1 MRITSVIEH
10 NGEPALGIPYTNTD
24 GVLFRIRVKALNTG
38 IILEGFHKAVTG
50 EDPGIIMLPHILKVD
65 EQVAY
70 DVHPVRMS
78 DVEEWYGSDECISL
92 LDFLASR
99 SSEGPAPETDNA
111 PAEYQSEENMI
122 ASPRCGE
129 SECRICGGKLK
140 PWEVDCCDKCKEDQD
155 HEQGHQDH
163 EPEVETE
170 VVQDDPETGQND
182 DETVETRELTDLQR
196 SVMRCLSMEDC
207 SVADIAEAMGRTT
220 NSDKV
225 QIRKTCHDLVDMGLA
240 VKKDVIVQNGRPA
253 QIWGVM

>member
-10 NGEPALGIPYTNTD
+10 NGEPAIRITD
-24 GVLFRIRVKALNTG
+24 APTTEALYRTKIKAFCTGVT
-38 IILEGFHKAVTG
+38 LEGFKSAIHDESG
-50 EDPGIIMLPHILKVD
+50 DIIGITRFYDVN
-65 EQVAY
+65 EQVAFIAE
-70 DVHPVRMS
+70 PVRPDDIEAWFAS
-78 DVEEWYGSDECISL
+78 PRSIPL
-92 LDFLASR
+92 LDFLTSR
-99 SSEGPAPETDNA
+99 SSEGPAPETDNT
-111 PAEYQSEENMI
+111 PAEDQSEENMI
-122 ASPRCGE
+122 TSPGCGE

-155 HEQGHQDH
+155 HE
-163 EPEVETE
+163 PEVETD
-170 VVQDDPETGQND
+170 VVQND

-240 VKKDVIVQNGRPA
+240 VKKDVIIQNGRPA

>member
-1 MRITSVIEH
+1 MRIATVIEH

-92 LDFLASR
+92 LDYLASR
-99 SSEGPAPETDNA
+99 NSKGPAPETDNA
-111 PAEYQSEENMI
+111 PAEYQSEKNMI
-122 ASPRCGE
+122 TSPGCGE
-129 SECRICGGKLK
+129 SECHICGGKLK

-155 HEQGHQDH
+155 HEQDQDH
-163 EPEVETE
+163 EPEVETD

-196 SVMRCLSMEDC
+196 SVMRCLGIENG
-207 SVADIAEAMGRTT
+207 SVADIAETMGKTT

-225 QIRKTCHDLVDMGLA
+225 QIRKAVHELCDMGFVLK
-240 VKKDVIVQNGRPA
+240 VGTITQNGRPA
-253 QIWGVM
+253 QIWGVR

>member
-10 NGEPALGIPYTNTD
+10 NGEPAIRITD
-24 GVLFRIRVKALNTG
+24 APTTEALYRTKIKAFCTGVT
-38 IILEGFHKAVTG
+38 LEGFKSAIHDESG
-50 EDPGIIMLPHILKVD
+50 DIIGITRFFDVN

-70 DVHPVRMS
+70 IAEPVRPG
-78 DVEEWYGSDECISL
+78 DVEAWFTSPRSISF

-99 SSEGPAPETDNA
+99 NSEGPAPEMDNT
-111 PAEYQSEENMI
+111 PAEDQSEENI
-122 ASPRCGE
+122 ITSPGCGE
-129 SECRICGGKLK
+129 SECHICGGKLK

-155 HEQGHQDH
+155 HEQDHQDH
-163 EPEVETE
+163 EPEVETD
-170 VVQDDPETGQND
+170 VVQDEPETGQNN
-182 DETVETRELTDLQR
+182 DETVVTRELTDLQR

-240 VKKDVIVQNGRPA
+240 VKKDVIIQNGRPA

>member
-1 MRITSVIEH
+1 MRIATVIEH

-65 EQVAY
+65 EQVAC

-92 LDFLASR
+92 LDYLASR
-99 SSEGPAPETDNA
+99 NSEGPAPADNT
-111 PAEYQSEENMI
+111 PVEDHSEENMI
-122 ASPRCGE
+122 TSPGCGE
-129 SECRICGGKLK
+129 SECHICGGKLK

-155 HEQGHQDH
+155 HEQDHQDH
-163 EPEVETE
+163 EPEVETD
-170 VVQDDPETGQND
+170 VVQDEPETGQNN
-182 DETVETRELTDLQR
+182 DETVVTRELTDLQR

-240 VKKDVIVQNGRPA
+240 VKKDVIIQNGRPA

>member
-1 MRITSVIEH
+1 MRIATVIEH

-99 SSEGPAPETDNA
+99 SSEGPAPETDNTSA
-111 PAEYQSEENMI
+111 
-122 ASPRCGE
+122 
-129 SECRICGGKLK
+129 
-140 PWEVDCCDKCKEDQD
+140 EDQD
-155 HEQGHQDH
+155 HEQDHQDH
-163 EPEVETE
+163 EPEHEPDVGQNE
-170 VVQDDPETGQND
+170 PETGQND
-182 DETVETRELTDLQR
+182 CECVVTRELTDLQR

>member
-65 EQVAY
+65 EQVAC
-70 DVHPVRMS
+70 DVHPVRML
-78 DVEEWYGSDECISL
+78 DVEKWYQSDECISL
-92 LDFLASR
+92 LDYLAKEDAPR
-99 SSEGPAPETDNA
+99 GGPYELAEQVSETPASETDNVSA
-111 PAEYQSEENMI
+111 
-122 ASPRCGE
+122 
-129 SECRICGGKLK
+129 
-140 PWEVDCCDKCKEDQD
+140 EDQD
-155 HEQGHQDH
+155 HEQDHQDH
-163 EPEVETE
+163 EPEVETD
-170 VVQDDPETGQND
+170 VVQNEPETGQND

>member
-10 NGEPALGIPYTNTD
+10 NGEPAIRITDAPTTEALYRTKIKAFCTGVTMEGLKSAIHDESGDIIGITRFFDVN
-24 GVLFRIRVKALNTG
+24 
-38 IILEGFHKAVTG
+38 
-50 EDPGIIMLPHILKVD
+50 

-70 DVHPVRMS
+70 IAEPVRPG
-78 DVEEWYGSDECISL
+78 DVEAWFASPRSIPF

-99 SSEGPAPETDNA
+99 NSEDPAPETDNT
-111 PAEYQSEENMI
+111 PA
-122 ASPRCGE
+122 
-129 SECRICGGKLK
+129 
-140 PWEVDCCDKCKEDQD
+140 EDQD
-155 HEQGHQDH
+155 HEQDHDH
-163 EPEVETE
+163 EPEVETD
-170 VVQDDPETGQND
+170 VVQNEPETDQND
-182 DETVETRELTDLQR
+182 CECVVTRELTDLQR

-240 VKKDVIVQNGRPA
+240 VKKDVIIQNGRPA

>member
-1 MRITSVIEH
+1 MRIATVIEH

-38 IILEGFHKAVTG
+38 IILEGFYKTVTG

-92 LDFLASR
+92 LDYFASR
-99 SSEGPAPETDNA
+99 NSKGPAPETDNTSA
-111 PAEYQSEENMI
+111 
-122 ASPRCGE
+122 
-129 SECRICGGKLK
+129 
-140 PWEVDCCDKCKEDQD
+140 EDQD
-155 HEQGHQDH
+155 HEQDHQDH
-163 EPEVETE
+163 EPEHEPDVGQNE
-170 VVQDDPETGQND
+170 PETGQND
-182 DETVETRELTDLQR
+182 CECVVTRELTDLQR

-207 SVADIAEAMGRTT
+207 SVADIADAMGRTT

>member
-10 NGEPALGIPYTNTD
+10 NGEPALRIPYTNTE

-65 EQVAY
+65 EQVAC

-92 LDFLASR
+92 LDFLTSR
-99 SSEGPAPETDNA
+99 NSEGSA
-111 PAEYQSEENMI
+111 PADTP
-122 ASPRCGE
+122 A
-129 SECRICGGKLK
+129 
-140 PWEVDCCDKCKEDQD
+140 EDQD
-155 HEQGHQDH
+155 HEQDHQDH
-163 EPEVETE
+163 EPEVETD
-170 VVQDDPETGQND
+170 VVQDEPETGQND

-240 VKKDVIVQNGRPA
+240 VKKDVIIQNGRPA